1 MTEITSGRE
10 DWDNLIWFC
19 DGTLND
25 SWPCTAFF
33 EYKSHL
39 IYPHDC
45 QTNLKDVSPMPMVYK
60 QQMYVDEAFMF
71 WSALTT
77 CTGSRLHVVT
87 IHTTNVKPV
96 TTRGST
102 MFS

>member
-1 MTEITSGRE
+1 
-10 DWDNLIWFC
+10 
-19 DGTLND
+19 
-25 SWPCTAFF
+25 
-33 EYKSHL
+33 
-39 IYPHDC
+39 
-45 QTNLKDVSPMPMVYK
+45 MPMVYK